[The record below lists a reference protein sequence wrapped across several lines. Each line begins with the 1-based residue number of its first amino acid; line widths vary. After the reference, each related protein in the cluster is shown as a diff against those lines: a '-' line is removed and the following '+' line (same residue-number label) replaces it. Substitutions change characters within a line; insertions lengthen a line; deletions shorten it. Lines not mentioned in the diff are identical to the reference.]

1 MAAAGMPPLHG
12 VDGRS
17 RAGCGQTPRLRRG
30 DDDVTEILSLEEGVR
45 LTGQHPIEL
54 GVADADGFAGW

>member
-1 MAAAGMPPLHG
+1 MVVAGRDADKL
-12 VDGRS
+12 
-17 RAGCGQTPRLRRG
+17 PRLRRG